1 MAWMINALTREQLQ
15 RMMFRPECDTTLEK
29 SKTFFMEIFS
39 LPKPKQFV
47 DFQATH
53 MQDNETPRAFHS
65 HCEALVPCIKIGE
78 NQLAQ
83 WYFHNKMTD
92 NHSRKE
98 AMKMWVTNRPWKDIV
113 AMIEKL
119 WSSSRGKQRQET
131 ILEVDEERTRSSRT
145 GRMRRSQG
153 RTSMGYTKEQ
163 QKRSLLP
170 QLLWLPLCRQ

>member
-1 MAWMINALTREQLQ
+1 MSEQYQMAWMINALTREQLQ

-47 DFQATH
+47 DFQATR

-98 AMKMWVTNRPWKDIV
+98 AMKMWVSTPLKDIL
-113 AMIEKL
+113 AMLEKL
-119 WSSSRGKQRQET
+119 WSRSRGKQCHET
-131 ILEVDEERTRSSRT
+131 VLKVNKEED
-145 GRMRRSQG
+145 
-153 RTSMGYTKEQ
+153 
-163 QKRSLLP
+163 
-170 QLLWLPLCRQ
+170 